1 MHSSRFGIADSRI
14 LDFIIYFFSI
24 VIHEVA
30 HGAAAYM
37 LGDPTA
43 KNAGRLTLNPLPH
56 IDPFGTVLLPLVMAL
71 PAFFGARPLIF
82 GWARPVPFNPMFF
95 KNIRRGTF
103 LVSIAG
109 VSANLSLAIIFSV
122 FLRFLDPLLSGY
134 LSAGMIQSL
143 ATLFS
148 TVVIANLVLG
158 IFNLF
163 PIPPLDGSR
172 VLFSLLPDRF
182 TKLQMMLEQY
192 GLFVLIA
199 LIVFLPGLLSSLVFF
214 VFRLLVGA

>member
-1 MHSSRFGIADSRI
+1 MMEIVFII
-14 LDFIIYFFSI
+14 IIYFFSI

-30 HGAAAYM
+30 HGAVAYL

-82 GWARPVPFNPMFF
+82 GWAKPVPFNPMFF

-103 LVSIAG
+103 LVAIAG
-109 VSANLSLAIIFSV
+109 VSANLSLAVIFAV
-122 FLRFLDPLLSGY
+122 FLRLLDPLLSGY
-134 LSAGMIQSL
+134 LSAVALESL
-143 ATLFS
+143 STVFS

-163 PIPPLDGSR
+163 PIPPLDGSK
-172 VLFSLLPDRF
+172 VLFSLLPERF
-182 TKLQMMLEQY
+182 IGLQMMLEQY
-192 GLFVLIA
+192 GLFLLIG
-199 LIVFLPGLLSSLVFF
+199 LIVFLPGLLGSLVFF
-214 VFRLLVGA
+214 AFRLLVGT

>member
-1 MHSSRFGIADSRI
+1 
-14 LDFIIYFFSI
+14 
-24 VIHEVA
+24 
-30 HGAAAYM
+30 
-37 LGDPTA
+37 
-43 KNAGRLTLNPLPH
+43 
-56 IDPFGTVLLPLVMAL
+56 
-71 PAFFGARPLIF
+71 
-82 GWARPVPFNPMFF
+82 
-95 KNIRRGTF
+95 
-103 LVSIAG
+103 
-109 VSANLSLAIIFSV
+109 
-122 FLRFLDPLLSGY
+122 
-134 LSAGMIQSL
+134 MIQSL
-143 ATLFS
+143 ATVFS

-192 GLFVLIA
+192 GLFLLIA

>member
-1 MHSSRFGIADSRI
+1 MLEIVFIV
-14 LDFIIYFFSI
+14 IIYFFSI

-134 LSAGMIQSL
+134 LSAVMIQSL
-143 ATLFS
+143 ATVFS

-192 GLFVLIA
+192 GLFLLIA
-199 LIVFLPGLLSSLVFF
+199 LIVFLPELLSSLVFF
-214 VFRLLVGA
+214 AFRLLVGA

>member
-1 MHSSRFGIADSRI
+1 MLEIVFIV
-14 LDFIIYFFSI
+14 IIYFFSI

-134 LSAGMIQSL
+134 LSAVMIQSL
-143 ATLFS
+143 ATVFS

-192 GLFVLIA
+192 GLFLLIA

>member
-1 MHSSRFGIADSRI
+1 MLEIVFIV
-14 LDFIIYFFSI
+14 IIYFFSI

-71 PAFFGARPLIF
+71 PAFFSARPLIF

-134 LSAGMIQSL
+134 LSAVMIQSL
-143 ATLFS
+143 ATVFS

-192 GLFVLIA
+192 GLFLLIA

>member
-1 MHSSRFGIADSRI
+1 MLEIVFIV
-14 LDFIIYFFSI
+14 IIYFFSI

-82 GWARPVPFNPMFF
+82 GWAKPVPFNPMFF

-134 LSAGMIQSL
+134 LSAVMIQSL
-143 ATLFS
+143 ATVFS

-172 VLFSLLPDRF
+172 VFFSLLPDRF

-192 GLFVLIA
+192 GLFLLIA

>member
-1 MHSSRFGIADSRI
+1 MLEIVFIV
-14 LDFIIYFFSI
+14 IIYFFSI

-134 LSAGMIQSL
+134 LSAVMIQSL
-143 ATLFS
+143 ATVFS

-172 VLFSLLPDRF
+172 VFFSLLPDRF

-192 GLFVLIA
+192 GLFLLIA

-214 VFRLLVGA
+214 AFRLLVGA

>member
-1 MHSSRFGIADSRI
+1 M
-14 LDFIIYFFSI
+14 
-24 VIHEVA
+24 IHEVA

-134 LSAGMIQSL
+134 LSAVMIQSL
-143 ATLFS
+143 ATVFS
-148 TVVIANLVLG
+148 
-158 IFNLF
+158 
-163 PIPPLDGSR
+163 
-172 VLFSLLPDRF
+172 
-182 TKLQMMLEQY
+182 
-192 GLFVLIA
+192 
-199 LIVFLPGLLSSLVFF
+199 
-214 VFRLLVGA
+214 